1 MFKRRRRTTH
11 GNDPRRS
18 LQFEGLDRRCMLAS
32 WAGADGCPVAADEMP
47 ENQDIGDRQTEA
59 TSLPVSNQ
67 EPCQPGTGGNV
78 ALGDVTPDIQSE
90 NLQPAPDYEAMTPAE
105 RSIVEIISQAIA
117 DEEYRAA
124 LFSDATA
131 AIAGYLVTDDDQI
144 ALGLMPEESF
154 DFFASMVEAR
164 LGEAMAGDPEGA
176 LSEAQTEVLQHVVHA
191 VWRDLNP
198 GGLAYVLA
206 YKIPNKHLKR

>member
-18 LQFEGLDRRCMLAS
+18 LQIEGLDRRCMLAS
-32 WAGADGCPVAADEMP
+32 WAGVDGCPVAADEVP
-47 ENQDIGDRQTEA
+47 ENQNISDRQTEA

-67 EPCQPGTGGNV
+67 EPSQPGTGGNV

-131 AIAGYLVTDDDQI
+131 AIAGHLVTDDDQT

-206 YKIPNKHLKR
+206 YKIPNRHLKR